1 MTPMPHLLIVD
12 DDEDILTLLTDFFE
26 RHAYSVA
33 VARDGVEMFAAL
45 ERRPADLVILD
56 LMLHGED
63 GIALCKRLRLQ
74 GRTPVI
80 MLTAMTD
87 QTDRIVG
94 LEVGA
99 DDYVTKPFDQREL
112 LARVR
117 AVLRRASD
125 PAQVPQSPSRPC
137 LCFGKWRLDVAR
149 RELLSDNDTL
159 IFLTSGEFDLLLTFV
174 EHPQRVLTRDQL
186 LDARGLPYAAYDSPN
201 DRTIDVQ
208 VSRLRRKLEDDPKNP
223 AIIRTIRNGGYMFTL
238 KVAAR

>member
-1 MTPMPHLLIVD
+1 MSRILIVE
-12 DDEDILTLLTDFFE
+12 DE
-26 RHAYSVA
+26 VA
-33 VARDGVEMFAAL
+33 IAELEKDYLELSGFNVEVETTGDVGASRAMEEEF
-45 ERRPADLVILD
+45 DLIILD